1 MKLERSPQRRR
12 AMRRSLTI
20 SFVALVSIF
29 GAAACGERGADQ
41 QQEEQQQRIEQLE
54 QKVEEQQQQISELQ
68 EEVQGGVPPPEEV
81 TEPRDDR

>member
-20 SFVALVSIF
+20 FFVALVSIF
-29 GAAACGERGADQ
+29 GAAACGQQAAD
-41 QQEEQQQRIEQLE
+41 QQQRIEQLE

-68 EEVQGGVPPPEEV
+68 EEVQGGVPSPEEV
-81 TEPRDDR
+81 TEP